1 MHTTKNDLRILGGFA
16 RKGREERG
24 EKVTVE
30 GGGGGGVRGREVVKL
45 FNAKK

>member
-1 MHTTKNDLRILGGFA
+1 MKNDLRILGGFA

-30 GGGGGGVRGREVVKL
+30 GGGGGVRGREVVKL

>member
-1 MHTTKNDLRILGGFA
+1 MKNDLRILGGFA

-30 GGGGGGVRGREVVKL
+30 GGGGVRGREVVKL
-45 FNAKK
+45 FNPKK

>member
-1 MHTTKNDLRILGGFA
+1 MKNDLRILGGFA

-30 GGGGGGVRGREVVKL
+30 GGGGGGEGEGGS
-45 FNAKK
+45 